1 MTLNRQAISKVLFA
15 LSIPLTLL
23 ALLCFAVPI
32 IGSFNGL
39 RYEGLDLGVWGI
51 FYFLLAL
58 PAGALI
64 ATSIWLRG
72 WKEAKSGKIA
82 LSVLFGVPAI
92 TVALV
97 FGAVVIHRPS

>member
-1 MTLNRQAISKVLFA
+1 MTLSRQAVSKVLFV
-15 LSIPLTLL
+15 LSIPLMLL

-32 IGSFNGL
+32 IGSLNGL
-39 RYEGLDLGVWGI
+39 SYEGLDLGVWGI

-58 PAGALI
+58 PAAALI

-82 LSVLFGVPAI
+82 LSVLFGIPAI
-92 TVALV
+92 TVAVV
-97 FGAVVIHRPS
+97 FGVVVMHRPS